1 MEVFEGVSTPVILAG
16 DLNSTPDS
24 EVLNLLRQSWHVPMK
39 GDDNFTF
46 SSVDP
51 RREIDF
57 IMYRPAERFELM
69 EYRVIDEPLASD
81 HRPVLMVLEV
91 R

>member
-1 MEVFEGVSTPVILAG
+1 MHFSEGSFK
-16 DLNSTPDS
+16 DS

-39 GDDNFTF
+39 GDDHFTF

-51 RREIDF
+51 RVEIDF
-57 IMYRPAERFELM
+57 IMYRPAERFEFV

-81 HRPVLMVLEV
+81 LRPVLLVLAMG
-91 R
+91 